1 MVKMRLQMVLMIG
14 LMFVMSAC
22 NTRSVK
28 GSGDI
33 VTETKP
39 VSNFD
44 HIVLSGSGEVI
55 VTQNGSESLTIETDD
70 NVMKYI
76 KVELEDGTLKLG
88 FVEGNYSISPSRLV
102 FKVNVDNLTG
112 LAVSG
117 SGNIETHILETDAL
131 DVNVS
136 GSGYV
141 QINNLSATDITANLS
156 GSGEIFLTGNVVT
169 QDLNISGSGKY
180 FSGDVCSKSV
190 SVKVIDSGNV
200 TVCALETLNSIIS
213 GSGSVN
219 YFGQPSIDSTTS
231 GSGSLNNL
239 GNK

>member
-1 MVKMRLQMVLMIG
+1 
-14 LMFVMSAC
+14 
-22 NTRSVK
+22 
-28 GSGDI
+28 
-33 VTETKP
+33 
-39 VSNFD
+39 
-44 HIVLSGSGEVI
+44 
-55 VTQNGSESLTIETDD
+55 
-70 NVMKYI
+70 
-76 KVELEDGTLKLG
+76 
-88 FVEGNYSISPSRLV
+88 
-102 FKVNVDNLTG
+102 
-112 LAVSG
+112 
-117 SGNIETHILETDAL
+117 
-131 DVNVS
+131 
-136 GSGYV
+136 
-141 QINNLSATDITANLS
+141 
-156 GSGEIFLTGNVVT
+156 VVT